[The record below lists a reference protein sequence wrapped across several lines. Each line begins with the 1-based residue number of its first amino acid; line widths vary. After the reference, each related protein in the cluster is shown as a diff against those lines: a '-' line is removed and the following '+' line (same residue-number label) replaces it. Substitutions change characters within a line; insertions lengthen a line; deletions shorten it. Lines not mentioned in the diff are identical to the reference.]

1 MKRHTRSALAVLATG
16 ALLTSCGFGGGD
28 SGGGSGGDGGDG
40 GSTTLELLVPT
51 YSDATQGL
59 WDEMIADFEAE
70 NSDITVNLDVQS
82 WDNINDVISTRIQGQ
97 DIPDILNIDAFAG
110 YVNDDLLYPASEVLS
125 QETIDNFQDSFVE
138 NASMGGEQYGLPMI
152 ASVRQLFYN
161 ADVLEEAGISE
172 PPATWDELLEAAT
185 MINEAEGDVYG
196 YGMPLGSEEAQA
208 ETAIFFFGGGGTYGD
223 ENEITLN
230 TPENVEAAQF
240 MQEMIE
246 AGVTQPDPGATDR
259 TPLLNVFGQGQ
270 IGMMIGL
277 PPFIGQIEESSPDM
291 NLQVAPIPTQDGE
304 PFTLGVAD
312 HLMAFDKGEDKQEA
326 IQAFLEFFYEDERY
340 LNFVETEG
348 FLPVTESGGEAL
360 ADDEDLAPFIE
371 ALPDAQFYPSTND
384 NWSAAQG
391 ALQSQIGQLAQGADP
406 QDLLDQL
413 QQQATSG

>member
-1 MKRHTRSALAVLATG
+1 MNRHTRSALAVLATG
-16 ALLTSCGFGGGD
+16 ALLTSCGFGGD
-28 SGGGSGGDGGDG
+28 SGGGGGDGSDG

-59 WDEMIADFEAE
+59 WDDMIADFEAE
-70 NSDITVNLDVQS
+70 NPDITVNLDVQS

-125 QETIDNFQDSFVE
+125 QETIENFQDSFVE

-161 ADVLEEAGISE
+161 ADVLEEAGVSE

-185 MINEAEGDVYG
+185 TISEAEGDAHG

-277 PPFIGQIEESSPDM
+277 PPFIGQIEESNPEM

-326 IQAFLEFFYEDERY
+326 IQAFLEFFYQDEQY